1 MKKSITDI
9 NLTQPLTARDRE
21 RKNQLDYRRLDDGA
35 ESLTI
40 VNPMMLGKAT
50 GDETSLV
57 LINGPI
63 WPMLGLEDPLAAHN
77 VNT

>member
-1 MKKSITDI
+1 MKESITDI
-9 NLTQPLTARDRE
+9 NLTQRLTARDRE
-21 RKNQLDYRRLDDGA
+21 RKNQPDCRRLDDGA

-63 WPMLGLEDPLAAHN
+63 WPMLGLEDPLVAHN